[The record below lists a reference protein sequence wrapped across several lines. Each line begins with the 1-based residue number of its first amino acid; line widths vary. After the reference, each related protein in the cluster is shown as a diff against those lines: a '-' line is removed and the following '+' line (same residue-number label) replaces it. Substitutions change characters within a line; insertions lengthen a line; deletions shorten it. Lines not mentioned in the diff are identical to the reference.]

1 MRLAKRNKSKHEQ
14 NRTTNEQGTVTK
26 SHVEILI
33 GLPEFI
39 TWLEAELLPAW
50 RFNSTAAIVV
60 TN

>member
-1 MRLAKRNKSKHEQ
+1 QK
-14 NRTTNEQGTVTK
+14 RTTNEQGTITK

-39 TWLEAELLPAW
+39 TWFEAELLSAG